1 VTSIYL
7 LDIRKVDRASI
18 VRSQHGLRETLSV
31 YSWLGSMGPDSQ
43 PKTLRKN
50 NLDMTSE
57 SEIQRELVIK
67 NDSILN
73 SELWKKRFEKP
84 RYTRE

>member
-1 VTSIYL
+1 
-7 LDIRKVDRASI
+7 
-18 VRSQHGLRETLSV
+18 
-31 YSWLGSMGPDSQ
+31 MGPDSQ

-84 RYTRE
+84 RCTRE